1 LSGKLYHL
9 TDRLVPVI
17 CLLEKQKEFYKN
29 AKNVKKYKK
38 LLKQQSQQ
46 HDISLAI
53 SPLEVCYD
61 VYFIKVLDC
70 FVGFSYVVRSQV
82 PQFFS

>member
-1 LSGKLYHL
+1 
-9 TDRLVPVI
+9 
-17 CLLEKQKEFYKN
+17 
-29 AKNVKKYKK
+29 VKKYKK